1 MTFVNCG
8 DDSTTSLRQPDQMN
22 SPYHRIRDDRG
33 AGLVEYAL
41 LIAFIAIVVMVSM
54 LFLGVS
60 IRDIF
65 DAIRSYLP

>member
-8 DDSTTSLRQPDQMN
+8 DDSTTPLRQPDQMN
-22 SPYHRIRDDRG
+22 SPLPPVRDDKG

-54 LFLGVS
+54 IFLGVS

-65 DAIRSYLP
+65 DTIRSYLP